1 MILEHK
7 TIQLYGLPV
16 FSWVT
21 LTTPDEADVPLPA
34 EACVAY
40 LAEGDGQSIFM
51 QESLYAHPGNVIISN
66 CGRTVSNIIAHQ
78 EAGKVSTI
86 IAHFHREQLQRIYQD
101 AKPKLWKEIEKPVTQ
116 NVVQVEASNLVV
128 KFFEGIGHFFDNQNA
143 ISEEILSLK
152 IQELILLLLQSE
164 SSQNI
169 RYIINSLF
177 SDRVFT
183 FTEMIDAYLL
193 MPLSLQNYAQLTNK
207 SLSSFKREFR
217 RVYGTSPGVYMM
229 SKRLERVAQ
238 LLATSETSIT
248 NIGYDCGFTSL
259 EHLSRS
265 FKSKYGVPPSRYRMN
280 LSNK

>member
-1 MILEHK
+1 MIIEHQ
-7 TIQLYGLPV
+7 TIKLYELPV

-21 LTTPDEADVPLPA
+21 LTTPNEAGVPLPA
-34 EACVAY
+34 EACIAY
-40 LAEGDGQSIFM
+40 LTEGDGQSIFM
-51 QESLYAHPGNVIISN
+51 QESLYANSGNVIISN
-66 CGRTVSNIIAHQ
+66 CGRTVSNMIAHQ
-78 EAGKVSTI
+78 EEGKVSTI
-86 IAHFHREQLQRIYQD
+86 IAHFHRKQLQRIYHN

-128 KFFEGIGHFFDNQNA
+128 KFFEGIALFFDNRNV
-143 ISEEILSLK
+143 ITEEILSLK

-169 RYIINSLF
+169 RDIINSLF

-183 FTEMIDAYLL
+183 FTELVDAYLFT
-193 MPLSLQNYAQLTNK
+193 PLSIQQYAQLTNK
-207 SLSSFKREFR
+207 SLSSFKREFK
-217 RVYGTSPGVYMM
+217 RVYGTSPGGYIIN
-229 SKRLERVAQ
+229 KRLEKVAQ

-265 FKSKYGVPPSRYRMN
+265 FKSKYGMPPSKYRKN
-280 LSNK
+280 LSIK